1 MPTGTSTS
9 FGRYHAPEPLHH
21 LTLVHRYAGA
31 ELKVV
36 DHEPALGVLDQED
49 YGAQGID
56 TSVLVSG
63 AKKVDA
69 LGNCV
74 YNCGTAA
81 VSNLGLAK
89 YLELVKALGLPAPDP
104 SVGFS
109 DTKTGEE
116 VAIVA
121 YHEGTDQTG
130 DPSQEWPPTDC
141 GSSGVFLV
149 QFLERLGI
157 VSSQRIAQSAQDIVS
172 LLQDSG
178 VAEGTPFFNAWMT
191 PDANAFVDGS
201 GSQDDL
207 EAAIASGVA
216 GGHETYISAIEAIEI
231 SASGLVIPERTVLRV
246 RNSWSK
252 SWGDHGSFRIH
263 LSTLAGIMNYSDFRQ
278 LVA

>member
-1 MPTGTSTS
+1 MPTGTHTS
-9 FGRYHAPEPLHH
+9 FGRYHVAEPLHH
-21 LTLVHRYAGA
+21 LTLVHRYAGG

-36 DHEPALGVLDQED
+36 DHEPALAVLDQED
-49 YGAQGID
+49 FAEQSID
-56 TSVLVSG
+56 TSALVAG

-74 YNCGTAA
+74 FNCGTVA
-81 VSNLGLAK
+81 VSNLGAAK
-89 YLELVKALGLPAPDP
+89 YLAYVKALGLPVPDP

-116 VAIVA
+116 AAIVA

-130 DPSQEWPPTDC
+130 DPAQEWPPTDC
-141 GSSGVFLV
+141 GSSGVYLV
-149 QFLERLGI
+149 QLLQRLGI
-157 VSSQRIAQSAQDIVS
+157 VSSQRIAQSAQDIAS
-172 LLQDSG
+172 LLQDDG
-178 VAEGTPFFNAWMT
+178 VCEGTPFFNAWMT
-191 PDANAFVDGS
+191 PDAQGFVDGS
-201 GSQDDL
+201 GSADDL
-207 EAAIASGVA
+207 QAAIDSGVA
-216 GGHETYISAIEAIEI
+216 GGHETYVSSIEAIEI

-263 LSTLAGIMNYSDFRQ
+263 LSTLAGILGYSDFRQ